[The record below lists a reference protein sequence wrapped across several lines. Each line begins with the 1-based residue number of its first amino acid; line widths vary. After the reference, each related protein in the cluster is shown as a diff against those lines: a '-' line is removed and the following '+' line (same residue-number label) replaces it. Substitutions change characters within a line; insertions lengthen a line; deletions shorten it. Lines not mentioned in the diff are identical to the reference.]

1 MVSWEVE
8 FSEDKE
14 DVINVENDHA
24 ETSEDIFGTST
35 TSNELSEFNKI
46 TSALL
51 LNELSEF
58 NKITSALLLSIDNNT
73 FGYTIERNPV
83 RYKES
88 LQMVLCKINK
98 INQHLILDPIPE
110 KHFEIFLKNEFR

>member
-35 TSNELSEFNKI
+35 TS
-46 TSALL
+46 
-51 LNELSEF
+51 NELSEF

-110 KHFEIFLKNEFR
+110 KHFEIFL

>member
-51 LNELSEF
+51 LSM
-58 NKITSALLLSIDNNT
+58 DNNT

-110 KHFEIFLKNEFR
+110 KHFEIFL

>member
-8 FSEDKE
+8 FPEDKE
-14 DVINVENDHA
+14 DVINAENDSA

-51 LNELSEF
+51 LSM
-58 NKITSALLLSIDNNT
+58 DNNT

>member
-35 TSNELSEFNKI
+35 TS
-46 TSALL
+46 
-51 LNELSEF
+51 NELSEF

>member
-1 MVSWEVE
+1 MVSWEVQ

-51 LNELSEF
+51 L
-58 NKITSALLLSIDNNT
+58 SIDNNT

-88 LQMVLCKINK
+88 LQMVLCKIELN
-98 INQHLILDPIPE
+98 
-110 KHFEIFLKNEFR
+110 

>member
-1 MVSWEVE
+1 MESWEVE

-35 TSNELSEFNKI
+35 TS
-46 TSALL
+46 
-51 LNELSEF
+51 NELSEF

>member
-1 MVSWEVE
+1 MESREVE

-14 DVINVENDHA
+14 DVINAENDSA

-51 LNELSEF
+51 L
-58 NKITSALLLSIDNNT
+58 SIDNNT
-73 FGYTIERNPV
+73 FGYTIKRNPV
-83 RYKES
+83 RYKVVFEKTS
-88 LQMVLCKINK
+88 MTRASSDDKRQQISYDKLVL
-98 INQHLILDPIPE
+98 D
-110 KHFEIFLKNEFR
+110 FYGEFDETA

>member
-46 TSALL
+46 TSA
-51 LNELSEF
+51 F
-58 NKITSALLLSIDNNT
+58 LLSIDNNT

>member
-51 LNELSEF
+51 LSMD
-58 NKITSALLLSIDNNT
+58 NKT

-98 INQHLILDPIPE
+98 INQHLILNPIPE

>member
-1 MVSWEVE
+1 MESWEVE

-51 LNELSEF
+51 LSM
-58 NKITSALLLSIDNNT
+58 DNNT